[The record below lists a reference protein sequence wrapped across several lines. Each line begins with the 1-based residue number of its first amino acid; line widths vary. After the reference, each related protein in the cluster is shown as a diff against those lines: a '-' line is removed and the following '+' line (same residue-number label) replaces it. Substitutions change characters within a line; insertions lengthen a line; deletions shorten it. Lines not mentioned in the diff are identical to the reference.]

1 VNDQTASRRIAAI
14 SAIISAPLALAADVI
29 VTVAVEFDF
38 ELMSDQARLITLGA
52 RAAEIL
58 RWGEILG
65 IFGYYLL
72 LAPVALYLWY
82 WLRPHNPR
90 LVTMYT
96 VSGLASI
103 FIGVI
108 GAGLRAGVLPEMM
121 SAYAQ
126 APDAQ
131 RQVLSI
137 VFQTVTNVIFVALG
151 PVEGILAG
159 LWLLGIGLVL
169 RSERRGLG
177 IFAVILGIAML
188 GSGFGAMFQ
197 IELLAMLQLVYFV
210 SPIWALWLGIVIWRH
225 AENEKS
231 EQSLEPAPAT

>member
-1 VNDQTASRRIAAI
+1 MNDQTASRRIAAI
-14 SAIISAPLALAADVI
+14 SAIISAPLALAADVV

-38 ELMSDQARLITLGA
+38 ELLSDQARLINLGA

-96 VSGLASI
+96 VSGLGSI

-131 RQVLSI
+131 RQVLSV
-137 VFQTVTNVIFVALG
+137 VFQTVTNVIFAALG

-197 IELLAMLQLVYFV
+197 IELLAMLQLAYFV
-210 SPIWALWLGIVIWRH
+210 SPIWALWLGVVIWRG
-225 AENEKS
+225 ADKS
-231 EQSLEPAPAT
+231 EQ